1 MMWYSDITNGDLM
14 FAPLNSL
21 KIALKE
27 ELFVSIE
34 TERRARLK
42 SL

>member
-1 MMWYSDITNGDLM
+1 M
-14 FAPLNSL
+14 FVPLNSL

-27 ELFVSIE
+27 ELFVSAE
-34 TERRARLK
+34 TERTTRLK